1 MKALRRVMP
10 ILLVLAF
17 LVSCGAERQD
27 GVVEAGSLDEAL
39 ALAAERNSFVVIEFW
54 MPG

>member
-1 MKALRRVMP
+1 MKTLGRVMP
-10 ILLVLAF
+10 VLLALAF

-39 ALAAERNSFVVIEFW
+39 ALAADAKSFVVIEFW